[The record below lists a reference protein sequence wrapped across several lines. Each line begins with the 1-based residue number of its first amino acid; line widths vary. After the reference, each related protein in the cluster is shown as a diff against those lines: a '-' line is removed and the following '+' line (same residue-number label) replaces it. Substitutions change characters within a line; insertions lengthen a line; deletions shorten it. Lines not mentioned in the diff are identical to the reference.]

1 MGGTIQVAAKVYTI
15 RAIWK
20 QFGLASLRGC
30 ADNGQASEY
39 LNIIEIGFSAPYD
52 LKRCLPLT
60 GESDVLLSIRQAW
73 RMA

>member
-1 MGGTIQVAAKVYTI
+1 MGGTIQVAAKIYII

-30 ADNGQASEY
+30 ADNSQASEY

-52 LKRCLPLT
+52 LKRCFALDW
-60 GESDVLLSIRQAW
+60 GV
-73 RMA
+73 